1 MRYFIGIELPELITL
16 EFLRIQQLMTEE
28 RLFTGTIVKPDN
40 LHITLLFLGS
50 LDENELAKILD
61 ILSTVSHP
69 PFFAE
74 LERLEVPQ
82 WHPPRLVWV
91 SLSGDGLANLYSSLL
106 TLLPQYAD
114 NRAFTGHCT
123 LARIKNTKDKASLK
137 ELIESIDV
145 APLSFEVRSFSL
157 YASRTEQ
164 TGVEYTIIKIYKL
177 EA

>member
-1 MRYFIGIELPELITL
+1 MPYFIGIELPELITL

-106 TLLPQYAD
+106 TLLLSTP
-114 NRAFTGHCT
+114 T
-123 LARIKNTKDKASLK
+123 
-137 ELIESIDV
+137 IEPSPAI
-145 APLSFEVRSFSL
+145 APLH
-157 YASRTEQ
+157 ASRIQRTRLHS
-164 TGVEYTIIKIYKL
+164 KSL
-177 EA
+177 LNL